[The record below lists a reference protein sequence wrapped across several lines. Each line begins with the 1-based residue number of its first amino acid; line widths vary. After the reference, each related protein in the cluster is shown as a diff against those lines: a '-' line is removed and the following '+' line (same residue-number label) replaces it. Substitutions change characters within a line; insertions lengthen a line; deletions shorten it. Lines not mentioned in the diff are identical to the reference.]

1 MDHRNFAGS
10 SNDSDFEDSLARTLG
25 MEEQQHR
32 IVILGGGE
40 SGVGAALLAQKQGA
54 KVFLSD
60 RGQIGEN
67 QRVELELAGID
78 FESGKHTWEKIF
90 AADEVI
96 KSPGIPDT
104 VPLIQ
109 QLRDQ
114 DVPVIGEIEYAAR
127 FTDATLI
134 GITGSNGKTTT
145 AYLVHHL
152 LEAAGKDVALVGNVG
167 FGFARHLAQ
176 EEEPDYFVI
185 EISSFQLDSI
195 VHFRSRYSTI
205 LNITPDHLD
214 RYNYEMDG
222 YIDSKLR
229 ITRNQLEDDQFFYL
243 AGDPNIAKGMK
254 RNAVCAKKFAIN
266 REDIDGK
273 NITVGDLQ
281 IDLSNTQLRGK
292 HNALNALFA
301 AGMTQAI
308 GLSAAEVKSGLK
320 SFEPVP
326 HRLEPVGTVDD
337 VQYINDSKA
346 TNVDAVTYA
355 LDAMEKDIIWIAGG
369 TDKGNDY
376 SPLYDLV
383 QQKVKVLI
391 CMGVDNT
398 KLKAAFGDRI
408 ENIQEAKSAQE
419 AVQLAKEAAQPG
431 QVVLL
436 SPACASF
443 DLFKNYIDRGNQ
455 FRTAV
460 QQLF

>member
-1 MDHRNFAGS
+1 
-10 SNDSDFEDSLARTLG
+10 
-25 MEEQQHR
+25 MEERQQY
-32 IVILGGGE
+32 IVVLGGGE
-40 SGVGAALLAQKQGA
+40 SGVGAALLAHKQGA

-78 FESGKHTWEKIF
+78 FESGKHTWERIF

-104 VPLIQ
+104 VPLIK
-109 QLRDQ
+109 QLKDQ
-114 DVPVIGEIEYAAR
+114 EIPVIGEIEYAAR

-134 GITGSNGKTTT
+134 TITGSNGKTTT
-145 AYLVHHL
+145 AYLTHHL
-152 LEAAGKDVALVGNVG
+152 LEAAGKNSALVGNVG
-167 FGFARHLAQ
+167 FSFARHLAQ

-185 EISSFQLDSI
+185 EVSSFQLDSI
-195 VHFRSRYSTI
+195 VHFRSKLAAI

-214 RYNYEMDG
+214 RYNYQMDG
-222 YIDSKLR
+222 YVDSKLR
-229 ITRNQLEDDQFFYL
+229 ITRNQEETDQFWYL
-243 AGDPNIAKGMK
+243 AGDENIAIGMR
-254 RNAVCAKKFAIN
+254 RNAVRAEKFAIDRN
-266 REDIDGK
+266 DIEGHT
-273 NITVGDLQ
+273 IRVGGQVINLRD
-281 IDLSNTQLRGK
+281 TQLRGK

-301 AGMTQAI
+301 AGMAQAV
-308 GLSAAEVKSGLK
+308 GLSWEEIKAGLL

-326 HRLEPVGTVDD
+326 HRLEPVRELDKV
-337 VQYINDSKA
+337 VYINDSKA

-355 LDAMEKDIIWIAGG
+355 LDAMEKPVVWIAGG

-376 SPLYDLV
+376 SPLMELV
-383 QQKVKVLI
+383 QEKVTALI
-391 CMGVDNT
+391 CLGVDNT

-419 AVQLAKEAAQPG
+419 AVDLASKVAQPG

-443 DLFKNYIDRGNQ
+443 DLFKNYIDRGDQ
-455 FRTAV
+455 FRAAV
-460 QQLF
+460 QQLNP

>member
-1 MDHRNFAGS
+1 
-10 SNDSDFEDSLARTLG
+10 
-25 MEEQQHR
+25 MEEGQQN
-32 IVILGGGE
+32 IVVLGGGE

-78 FESGKHTWEKIF
+78 FESGKHTWERIF

-114 DVPVIGEIEYAAR
+114 DIPIIGEIEYAAR
-127 FTDATLI
+127 FTDATLLA
-134 GITGSNGKTTT
+134 ITGSNGKTTT
-145 AYLVHHL
+145 AYLTHHL
-152 LEAAGKDVALVGNVG
+152 LEAAGKNVALVGNVG
-167 FGFARHLAQ
+167 FSFARHLAQ
-176 EEEPDYFVI
+176 EEEADCYVI
-185 EISSFQLDSI
+185 EVSSFQLDSI
-195 VHFRSRYSTI
+195 VHFRPSLAAI

-214 RYNYEMDG
+214 RYNHQMDG

-229 ITRNQLEDDQFFYL
+229 ITRNQDEDDSFWFL
-243 AGDPNIAKGMK
+243 DGDENIAKGMR
-254 RNAVCAKKFAIN
+254 RNAVRAKKFAIQ
-266 REDIDGK
+266 RSDIEGYQIRIADQM
-273 NITVGDLQ
+273 IDLQ
-281 IDLSNTQLRGK
+281 ETRLRGK

-301 AGMTQAI
+301 AGMAQVL
-308 GLSAAEVKSGLK
+308 GLTVEEVKAGLE
-320 SFEPVP
+320 SFQPVP
-326 HRLEPVGTVDD
+326 HRLEPVGTIND
-337 VQYINDSKA
+337 VLYINDSKA

-355 LDAMEKDIIWIAGG
+355 LDAMETEVIWIAGG

-376 SPLYDLV
+376 SPLFELV
-383 QQKVKVLI
+383 QQKVKALV

-398 KLKAAFGDRI
+398 KLKAAFGDQV
-408 ENIQEAKSAQE
+408 EEIQEAKSAQE
-419 AVQLAKEAAQPG
+419 AVALAASLAKPG

-443 DLFKNYIDRGNQ
+443 DLFKNYIDRGDQ

-460 QQLF
+460 QKLTKK

>member
-1 MDHRNFAGS
+1 M
-10 SNDSDFEDSLARTLG
+10 ED
-25 MEEQQHR
+25 QQQK
-32 IVILGGGE
+32 IVVLGGGE
-40 SGVGAALLAQKQGA
+40 SGIGAALLAQKQGA

-60 RGQIGEN
+60 RGQIAEK

-78 FESGKHTWEKIF
+78 FESGKHTWERIF

-109 QLRDQ
+109 QLHDQ
-114 DVPVIGEIEYAAR
+114 EIPVIGEIEYAAR

-134 GITGSNGKTTT
+134 AITGSNGKTTT
-145 AYLVHHL
+145 AYLTHHL
-152 LEAAGKDVALVGNVG
+152 LEAAGKEVALVGNVG
-167 FGFARHLAQ
+167 FSFARYLAQ
-176 EEEPDYFVI
+176 EDEPDFFVI
-185 EISSFQLDSI
+185 EVSSFQLDSI
-195 VHFRSRYSTI
+195 VHFRPHLAAL

-222 YIDSKLR
+222 YIDSKMR
-229 ITRNQLEDDQFFYL
+229 ITRNQFETDQFWFL
-243 AGDPNIAKGMK
+243 EGDENIAKGMR
-254 RNAVCAKKFAIN
+254 RNAVRAEKFAVK
-266 REDIDGK
+266 RDDIEGSS
-273 NITVGDLQ
+273 IRVGTRRVDLQ
-281 IDLSNTQLRGK
+281 ETQLRGK

-301 AGMTQAI
+301 AGMALGTGISEAEI
-308 GLSAAEVKSGLK
+308 EAGLRT
-320 SFEPVP
+320 FEPVP
-326 HRLEPVGTVDD
+326 HRLEPVGTIGEVL
-337 VQYINDSKA
+337 YINDSKA

-355 LDAMEKDIIWIAGG
+355 LDAMDKEVVWIAGG

-376 SPLYDLV
+376 SPLFQLV
-383 QQKVKVLI
+383 QNKVKALI

-398 KLKAAFGDRI
+398 KLKAAFGEHI

-419 AVQLAKEAAQPG
+419 AVDLASKIAQAG

-455 FRTAV
+455 FRAAV
-460 QQLF
+460 QGLKK